1 MNVRM
6 LFAVALAATA
16 LTAKAE
22 EPAPVT
28 MPTVPPHNCVKPDLP
43 GTNATQ
49 SQLKKFN
56 ETYKVYDQ
64 CIKKYIDSAKALADA
79 AMAAGN
85 NAIVEYNKLAEQ
97 IKAYNEAVKAN

>member
-6 LFAVALAATA
+6 LFAVALAASA
-16 LTAKAE
+16 LTANAE

-43 GTNATQ
+43 GPNPTQ
-49 SQLKKFN
+49 SVLKRFN

-64 CIKKYIDSAKALADA
+64 CIKKYIDNAKALADA

-97 IKAYNEAVKAN
+97 IKAYNDATPK